1 MQVYCDDEMLEKMEG
16 EVERLNA
23 EERRLMGREE
33 ELTGLLGEYERE
45 GGKVGGVGAGA
56 GGSGSGNGTGE
67 QVFRVLGERYRE
79 VEGEI
84 EVVRRDIER
93 LETRVW
99 RGR

>member
-1 MQVYCDDEMLEKMEG
+1 MQVYSDDEMLEKMDG
-16 EVERLNA
+16 EVERLIA

-33 ELTGLLGEYERE
+33 ELMGLLGEYERE
-45 GGKVGGVGAGA
+45 GGKVGGVGA

>member
-1 MQVYCDDEMLEKMEG
+1 MQVYSDDEMLEKMEG
-16 EVERLNA
+16 EVERLGA
-23 EERRLMGREE
+23 EERRLMGREG
-33 ELTGLLGEYERE
+33 ELMGLLGEYERE
-45 GGKVGGVGAGA
+45 GGKVGGVGAG
-56 GGSGSGNGTGE
+56 GNGSGNGNGTGE